1 MRGFS
6 HYRAIRARALTLL
19 ICLLSL
25 LTLITS
31 PVQRA
36 HQLGTHYRS
45 SEIRREFV
53 RHAYVDHA
61 GPGQSSNVIRDVAQA
76 AFPVWLRPITIA
88 DRNDRDKT
96 ARSNRVGGCDCFL
109 LDAPETWLVLFRK
122 PRSPRLKIL

>member
-1 MRGFS
+1 MKGFS
-6 HYRAIRARALTLL
+6 HHRATPARALTLL

-45 SEIRREFV
+45 SEIRREFG

-61 GPGQSSNVIRDVAQA
+61 GPGQSSNVIRDVAQP

-88 DRNDRDKT
+88 DQTIAIKSTGQSDLADPI
-96 ARSNRVGGCDCFL
+96 ACFL
-109 LDAPETWLVLFRK
+109 I
-122 PRSPRLKIL
+122 RLKLGSSSSESQDPLA